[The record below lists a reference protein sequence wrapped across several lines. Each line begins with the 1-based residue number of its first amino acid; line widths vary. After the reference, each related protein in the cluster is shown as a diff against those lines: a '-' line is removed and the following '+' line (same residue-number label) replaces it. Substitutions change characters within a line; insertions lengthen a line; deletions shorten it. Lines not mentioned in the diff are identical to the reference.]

1 MRTDYRSLEM
11 AGNARTAFD
20 RFLSDFSEKLNDSS
34 VSNYDLVCETIYELE
49 TGAKGYVAAVE
60 KACELND
67 LAAQVK
73 LASMNPRYSAQES
86 EYYGDIDLEKYERNK
101 PLHWLWTYF
110 DRLPVG
116 RNTLLGFPFRRIL
129 GSYMFQHLGL
139 NVKIF
144 HNVEFTFGYNLY
156 IEDNVVIHREVMLDD
171 RCGIHIK
178 KNASISDYV
187 NIYSHNHHSNDIMDI
202 SLQKVVIGEG
212 ARVTYHS
219 TVLAGNNLG
228 DHAILGA
235 MGLATKEVPEKN
247 IFCGIPARSRGLVV
261 PVAKKCD

>member
-11 AGNARTAFD
+11 AGNAKTAFD
-20 RFLSDFSEKLNDSS
+20 HFLGDLSEKLSDPS
-34 VSNYDLVCETIYELE
+34 VNKYDLVCETIYELE
-49 TGAKGYVAAVE
+49 TGSKGYFAALDR
-60 KACELND
+60 ACEAGD

-73 LASMNPRYSAQES
+73 LASMNPRFSAQES
-86 EYYGDIDLEKYERNK
+86 EYYGDIDPERYEKNK
-101 PLHWLWTYF
+101 PMHWLWTYF

-116 RNTLLGFPFRRIL
+116 RNTLIGFPLRRIL
-129 GSYMFQHLGL
+129 GAYMFQHLGT

-144 HNVEFTFGYNLY
+144 HNVEFTFGYNLV

-187 NIYSHNHHSNDIMDI
+187 NIYSHNHHSDDIMDI

-219 TVLAGNNLG
+219 TVLAGNSLG
-228 DHAILGA
+228 DYAILGA
-235 MGLATKEVPEKN
+235 MGLATREIEDRQ
-247 IFCGIPARSRGLVV
+247 ISCGIPARPRGVV
-261 PVAKKCD
+261 RPSKVYE